1 MPDTSPAISGNPE
14 GERRTKQVIVMRK
27 DLNMRKGKMVAQG
40 AHASLMWLSL
50 AIAHRPEDDCEDSLM
65 LRPMTMA
72 AEEWLTGRFT
82 KVCVGVDSEEEL
94 RAVIEKA
101 RSLDV
106 NVNECVD
113 AGLTEFGGVPT
124 LTCCAVGPDWNERV
138 DAVTGDL
145 KPL

>member
-1 MPDTSPAISGNPE
+1 MDE
-14 GERRTKQVIVMRK
+14 GRRALVLVRPVAGQSHWCEGTRARRTRRVIV
-27 DLNMRKGKMVAQG
+27 QG

-50 AIAHRPEDDCEDSLM
+50 ALAHRPEDDCDDSLV
-65 LRPMTMA
+65 LRRTTMA
-72 AEEWLTGRFT
+72 GEGWREGRFT

-124 LTCCAVGPDWNERV
+124 LTCCAVGPDRNEKI
-138 DAVTGDL
+138 DAVTGEL
-145 KPL
+145 KLL